1 MRPVYFTLGWTFFGI
16 GFAGAFLPVLPTTPF
31 MLVSLWCFSR
41 SSPRFHN
48 WLYNHRFFGPPLQQW
63 DKYRVIHLAAKVVAV
78 FFMTVALVYLYAYS
92 EISLSIKL
100 VAIAIIAYG
109 CWFILTKP
117 SRIPDSFNTDD
128 GDNDARN
135 QQCRFVE

>member
-1 MRPVYFTLGWTFFGI
+1 MKPLYFTLGWTFFGI

-48 WLYNHRFFGPPLQQW
+48 WLYNHKFFGPPLQQW
-63 DKYRVIHLAAKVVAV
+63 QDYRVIPLTAKIVAV
-78 FFMTVALVYLYAYS
+78 SFMTIGLVYVYWYS
-92 EISLSIKL
+92 NFALWAKL
-100 VAIAIIAYG
+100 TVSAIIAYG

-117 SRIPDSFNTDD
+117 SSPPAVTDD
-128 GDNDARN
+128 SETVDK
-135 QQCRFVE
+135 

>member
-48 WLYNHRFFGPPLQQW
+48 WLYNHKFFGPPLQQW
-63 DKYRVIHLAAKVVAV
+63 SMHRVIPLAAKIVAV
-78 FFMTVALVYLYAYS
+78 FFMMSALLYLYYFS
-92 EISLSIKL
+92 EAALWLKL
-100 VAIAIIAYG
+100 TATATIFYG
-109 CWFILTKP
+109 CWFILSKP
-117 SRIPDSFNTDD
+117 SRIPET
-128 GDNDARN
+128 AEKHEP
-135 QQCRFVE
+135 QE